1 MAWAWGHG
9 GVLAKGVSARVS
21 AFVYCDVS
29 DEVFGEIYQMN
40 VEGQSYNRVKHKLA
54 ALRSF

>member
-9 GVLAKGVSARVS
+9 GVLANGVSARVS
-21 AFVYCDVS
+21 AFVYC